1 MLKMF
6 GEDPKK
12 FIAQTNGDI
21 FAIKID
27 GINESPNYFLSDE
40 EVEELRTLCEYHLRN
55 KKMSE

>member
-6 GEDPKK
+6 DEDHK
-12 FIAQTNGDI
+12 FVVQTNKDV

-40 EVEELRTLCEYHLRN
+40 EVEELKALCEYHLQN
-55 KKMSE
+55 KSVSE